1 MIVGSQKQHTFVD
14 QGGEPEWLGRARGF
28 CILCLMKGVLD
39 IFSFVRTMKRI
50 PMEQDNYCLTN
61 QIAKRMA
68 DGEGYILGLCRIV
81 GKQNK

>member
-1 MIVGSQKQHTFVD
+1 M
-14 QGGEPEWLGRARGF
+14 ARKSMW
-28 CILCLMKGVLD
+28 ILYTLPNERD
-39 IFSFVRTMKRI
+39 IGYIFMVRTMKRI

-81 GKQNK
+81 GKQDK

>member
-1 MIVGSQKQHTFVD
+1 M
-14 QGGEPEWLGRARGF
+14 ARKSTW
-28 CILCLMKGVLD
+28 ILYSSPNERD
-39 IFSFVRTMKRI
+39 IGYIFMVRTMKRI

-81 GKQNK
+81 GK